1 MTSSTVTPR
10 QNVQATIDW
19 ARQIA
24 ADDRFT
30 YGQGYGGYYDCSVC
44 HNCTRRAD
52 LKYTCN
58 PFVAAAYAHGTNDPL
73 LMANGHH
80 KVRTSDWNFEGERS
94 RIWQKVGLCKD
105 LSWEDVEPGDILIQY
120 AAGVGGHAWLYGGND
135 EILEATSGGGIVDK
149 QTGAKRRF
157 QAYQRRSQDFVM
169 RYIGDSSGGSPLFG
183 SAAYNAQVAEMT
195 ADDGCGGEMN
205 GVLEEDAYI
214 GKGMKKITA
223 ANGEEYIILDCDLEA
238 VKKLGKQGSAQ
249 CYIYSIG
256 YCDLILGGKFSCSI
270 EGSADAKHAAMRV
283 AYGRN
288 ASPTDA
294 NGDFSKINGTDNHES
309 STQGVL
315 NKAISEIKQGRP
327 VILWTQHSMSGTHF
341 LFSCSLCN

>member
-1 MTSSTVTPR
+1 
-10 QNVQATIDW
+10 
-19 ARQIA
+19 
-24 ADDRFT
+24 
-30 YGQGYGGYYDCSVC
+30 
-44 HNCTRRAD
+44 
-52 LKYTCN
+52 
-58 PFVAAAYAHGTNDPL
+58 
-73 LMANGHH
+73 MANGHH

-256 YCDLILGGKFSCSI
+256 YCDLILGGKFRCSI

-341 LFSCSLCN
+341 LCACGWRADAGANPTWDDLVCIDPAFNGTGDDGLRTMKGYPDGSTHWIGTCENWTPGEGQTRRSN